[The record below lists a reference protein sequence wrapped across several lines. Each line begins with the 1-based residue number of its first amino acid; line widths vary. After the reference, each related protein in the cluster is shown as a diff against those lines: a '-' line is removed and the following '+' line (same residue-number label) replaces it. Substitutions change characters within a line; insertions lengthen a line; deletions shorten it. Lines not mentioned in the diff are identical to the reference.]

1 MNTPSAMSKFRS
13 RSDKDHAS
21 FFAARNSFASSAIS
35 IWQCVAIKKLPSML
49 SKQSHL
55 VQQWLKQTDSSNSSI
70 QTNADFI
77 VGIYGIKKNWSI
89 SIVGNSLIPFSI
101 RRIRIEARFEGI
113 QFVNLF
119 HRKIYKYSNMFK
131 YPYYKICWKD
141 ILFYLENP
149 DWDPIWKN
157 SICKFV
163 SLQNKSGV
171 YILPKIWVFYKSLFG
186 ASSFLKITMG
196 SFFL

>member
-21 FFAARNSFASSAIS
+21 FFAARNSFASSAIN
-35 IWQCVAIKKLPSML
+35 IWQCVAIKKLRSML

-101 RRIRIEARFEGI
+101 RRIWIEARFERI

-119 HRKIYKYSNMFK
+119 HRKIYKYSNILIMKVAEKIFFFTLRIRIGSRFGRIQFVKLVHCRINIQNFQYWK
-131 YPYYKICWKD
+131 Y
-141 ILFYLENP
+141 
-149 DWDPIWKN
+149 
-157 SICKFV
+157 
-163 SLQNKSGV
+163 
-171 YILPKIWVFYKSLFG
+171 
-186 ASSFLKITMG
+186 
-196 SFFL
+196 